1 MVLLLFLVV
10 AAAAYAGIAGADPV
24 WVIGAVAAVAL
35 AGWLLV
41 GVVEVARGARKRVVR
56 EGPSVYPGQ
65 VLVARV
71 AVWWLA
77 CCLAHAPAVVA
88 AMARR
93 PQVLPDRSPA
103 TWVRSAPSRHRRH
116 R

>member
-1 MVLLLFLVV
+1 MVLLLFLAVG
-10 AAAAYAGIAGADPV
+10 AAAYAGIAGADPV
-24 WVIGAVAAVAL
+24 WVLGTVAAVAVG
-35 AGWLLV
+35 GWLLV
-41 GVVEVARGARKRVVR
+41 GVVEVARAARKRVAR
-56 EGPSVYPGQ
+56 EQPWTYPLQ
-65 VLVARV
+65 VLWARV

-77 CCLAHAPAVVA
+77 YLLAHTPAVVT

-103 TWVRSAPSRHRRH
+103 TWGRSTPSRHRRH

>member
-1 MVLLLFLVV
+1 MVLLFLLIV

-24 WVIGAVAAVAL
+24 WVLGTVASLAL

-41 GVVEVARGARKRVVR
+41 GVLEVTRTRKREAR
-56 EGPSVYPGQ
+56 ERPSAYPGQ
-65 VLVARV
+65 VLVARF

-77 CCLAHAPAVVA
+77 CRLARTPAVVA

-93 PQVLPDRSPA
+93 PHVLPDRSPA
-103 TWVRSAPSRHRRH
+103 TWGRSVPSRHRRH
-116 R
+116 Q